1 MYRKILVP
9 IDLAHTDK
17 IPKTL
22 STAIDIAKHYN
33 ATLCYVSVTGSAPSS
48 VAHTPEE
55 LAEKLSTFA
64 KEQGQAHGID
74 TDSKVIS
81 TPDTAVE
88 LDDRL
93 LEAIRDTG
101 VDLVVMASHPPGI
114 GDKLHII
121 HSNGANIVKHSDVSV
136 FIVR

>member
-17 IPKTL
+17 MPKTL
-22 STAIDIAKHYN
+22 STAIDIAKHYSS
-33 ATLCYVSVTGSAPSS
+33 TLCYVSVTSSAPSS
-48 VAHTPEE
+48 AAHSPEE
-55 LAEKLSTFA
+55 LAEKLSAFA
-64 KEQGQAHGID
+64 KEQGLAHGID

-93 LEAIRDTG
+93 LEAIKDTG
-101 VDLVVMASHPPGI
+101 ADLVIMASHTPGI
-114 GDKLHII
+114 ADKLHILR
-121 HSNGANIVKHSDVSV
+121 SNGANIVKHSDISV

>member
-33 ATLCYVSVTGSAPSS
+33 ATLCYVSVTSSAPSS

-55 LAEKLSTFA
+55 LADKLSTFA

-88 LDDRL
+88 LHDRL

-101 VDLVVMASHPPGI
+101 ADLVVMASHPPGI